1 MIKFRIAATA
11 TAVAGVLALAGCGES
26 GSGSASPP
34 SSTPSADVG
43 TPSAV
48 TPPAPDVLAAAEK
61 EGSVLLYTDADD
73 QLTDPIRKA
82 FEKKYPKI
90 KVRVLSLENDQIFQ
104 RYQTETATHARTADV
119 VMPMSLATMQEFIER
134 GDFVDY
140 KDPNLPNLPDYA
152 KTAPGVTA
160 VSLDPVIAVYNK
172 ALLPKDKQPKTL
184 ADLAKLSATMKGK
197 IGTVDIGNPVGLEAT
212 QVYVAKGGDAAWA
225 TLKELGANTTVES
238 NVGPLVQKVLQG
250 QYAASYFVSGAVR
263 ALITSD
269 AAKVLD
275 WTYLSDA
282 TPVLPRTIAVTKGGR
297 SPNAAKVFVNYMLS
311 VEGQEAACKGGFS
324 PYRDG
329 VRCPFGVPSIKKV
342 TGTDKLDVMTIDKA
356 AGGRAAI
363 EPRWKAAYGR

>member
-1 MIKFRIAATA
+1 MKIRIAAAA
-11 TAVAGVLALAGCGES
+11 TAAAGVLALTGCGGS
-26 GSGSASPP
+26 GDGSASPT
-34 SSTPSADVG
+34 STPLADVG
-43 TPSAV
+43 TASPV
-48 TPPAPDVLAAAEK
+48 TPPAADVLAAAEK

-73 QLTDPIRKA
+73 QIMDPIRKA

-90 KVRVLSLENDQIFQ
+90 KVKVLSLNSDQIFQ
-104 RYQTETATHARTADV
+104 RYQTENATRTRTADV
-119 VMPMSLATMQEFIER
+119 VMPMNLAAMQEFAKR

-140 KDPNLPNLPDYA
+140 EDPNLPNLPDYA
-152 KTAPGVTA
+152 KLAPGITA

-212 QVYVAKGGDAAWA
+212 QAYVAKGGDASWA
-225 TLKELGANTTVES
+225 TLEELGKNTTIES

-263 ALITSD
+263 ALITPD

-282 TPVLPRTIAVTKGGR
+282 TPVLPRTIAVTKAGQ
-297 SPNAAKVFVNYMLS
+297 SPAAGKVFVNYILS
-311 VEGQEAACKGGFS
+311 VEGQEAACRGGFS

-329 VRCPFGVPSIKKV
+329 VKCAFGVPSIKKV
-342 TGTDKLDVMTIDKA
+342 TGTEDLDIMNFEKA